1 MTNQNIQQK
10 NTEELL
16 STGVE
21 GLDDILGGGLTTGRI
36 YLIEG
41 EPGTGKTTTG
51 MQFLVEGARA
61 GESVVYITLA
71 ETAAELSGVAE
82 SHGWSMDG
90 IHVHEVLPSENLLK
104 PEAQYT
110 MFHPSEVEMG
120 TTTQMILAAIEQ
132 RKPTR
137 VVLDSLSELQLLAD
151 TPLRYRRQVLALKQ
165 FFASRACTVMLL
177 DDRTA
182 AGIDLQV
189 RSIAHG
195 VITLEQSVQEYGA
208 ERRRVRVVKYRGRA
222 FRGGM
227 HDYDIRYGGLVVYP
241 RLIAAESR
249 VMAKRHQLTS
259 NLPQLDALLGG
270 GLEEGSSTLIAGPP
284 GTGKTSLASLF
295 VSAAGQRGQRSAM
308 FLFEEAA
315 NNLLNRADGLGM
327 DVRAHHDSGL
337 LTIRQIDPAE
347 LSPGEFA
354 TAVCQSADDGARVVV
369 IDSING
375 YLNAMPN
382 ERFLT
387 THLHELLTYLG
398 QRGVVTILIGVQ
410 QGMLGGAMSTTVD
423 ASYLADNVLMLR
435 YFEHDGEVKQAVSV
449 FKKRGSLHERTI
461 RQFSMDNKGIH
472 VGETLRGFRG
482 ILTGVPVYIGNSN
495 SPNDDAGIK

>member
-1 MTNQNIQQK
+1 MKNQNK
-10 NTEELL
+10 ELEENL
-16 STGVE
+16 STGVA
-21 GLDDILGGGLTTGRI
+21 GLDNILGGGLTKGRI

-51 MQFLVEGARA
+51 MQFLVEGAKE

-71 ETAAELSGVAE
+71 ETAAELRGVAE

-90 IHVHEVLPSENLLK
+90 IYIHEVLPSENLLQ

-165 FFASRACTVMLL
+165 FFASRSCTVMLL

-208 ERRRVRVVKYRGRA
+208 ERRRVRIVKYRGRA

-227 HDYDIRYGGLVVYP
+227 HDYDIRYGGLTVYP

-249 VMAKRHQLTS
+249 VMAKRRQLTS
-259 NLPQLDALLGG
+259 DLKQLDALLGG
-270 GLEEGSSTLIAGPP
+270 GLEEGTSTLIAGPP
-284 GTGKTSLASLF
+284 GTGKSSLASQF
-295 VSAAGQRGQRSAM
+295 VSAAGRRGEQSAM

-327 DVRAHHDSGL
+327 DVRTHHSSGL
-337 LTIRQIDPAE
+337 LTIQQIDPAE

-354 TAVCQSADDGARVVV
+354 TAVCKAADDGAKVVV
-369 IDSING
+369 IDSVNG
-375 YLNAMPN
+375 YLNAMPD

-461 RQFSMDNKGIH
+461 REFSMSNRGIH
-472 VGETLRGFRG
+472 VGDTLRGFRG
-482 ILTGVPVYIGNSN
+482 ILTGVPVYVGNKSAAG
-495 SPNDDAGIK
+495 DDAGVR

>member
-10 NTEELL
+10 NKEELL

-354 TAVCQSADDGARVVV
+354 TAVCKSADDGARVVV

-410 QGMLGGAMSTTVD
+410 QGMLGGAMSTAVD

-461 RQFSMDNKGIH
+461 RQFSMDNEGIH

-482 ILTGVPVYIGNSN
+482 ILTGVPVYIGDSN
-495 SPNDDAGIK
+495 SANDDAGIK

>member
-1 MTNQNIQQK
+1 MTHQNIQQK
-10 NTEELL
+10 KTEELL
-16 STGVE
+16 STGVG

-36 YLIEG
+36 YLVEG

-51 MQFLVEGARA
+51 MQFLVEGAKA

-71 ETAAELSGVAE
+71 ETAAELRGVAE

-90 IHVHEVLPSENLLK
+90 IHVHEVLPSENLLQ

-132 RKPTR
+132 RKPSR

-182 AGIDLQV
+182 AGVDLQV

-241 RLIAAESR
+241 RL
-249 VMAKRHQLTS
+249 V
-259 NLPQLDALLGG
+259 
-270 GLEEGSSTLIAGPP
+270 AG
-284 GTGKTSLASLF
+284 
-295 VSAAGQRGQRSAM
+295 
-308 FLFEEAA
+308 
-315 NNLLNRADGLGM
+315 
-327 DVRAHHDSGL
+327 AHHRTDRCCPNRHSRSRKAISG
-337 LTIRQIDPAE
+337 A
-347 LSPGEFA
+347 
-354 TAVCQSADDGARVVV
+354 
-369 IDSING
+369 
-375 YLNAMPN
+375 
-382 ERFLT
+382 
-387 THLHELLTYLG
+387 
-398 QRGVVTILIGVQ
+398 
-410 QGMLGGAMSTTVD
+410 
-423 ASYLADNVLMLR
+423 
-435 YFEHDGEVKQAVSV
+435 
-449 FKKRGSLHERTI
+449 
-461 RQFSMDNKGIH
+461 
-472 VGETLRGFRG
+472 
-482 ILTGVPVYIGNSN
+482 
-495 SPNDDAGIK
+495 